1 MNESKPY
8 KLPEDES
15 WMAAEAVAPRM
26 PVDTDIKSLRHDLT
40 DAIYA
45 TDNQQLLYSCL
56 VFLNNQNSQESDLK
70 EKMLARITDLEL
82 LENGWDGE
90 GSLAINP
97 TSLNLSRKVVLN
109 VTSELLEDWVLF
121 PDARGFVYW
130 DYTHGKNLAG
140 ITIAPNK
147 MVAFVK
153 KNGQLHKY
161 SFDKVEFSKIINILE
176 EVHG

>member
-8 KLPEDES
+8 KLPEEEP
-15 WMAAEAVAPRM
+15 WMVAETVATKVP
-26 PVDTDIKSLRHDLT
+26 TSADIKSLRHDLT

-56 VFLNNQNSQESDLK
+56 VFLNNQNSSVSDLK
-70 EKMLARITDLEL
+70 AKNLARLSEL
-82 LENGWDGE
+82 ACLADGWDGE
-90 GSLAINP
+90 GSLAINQ
-97 TSLNLSRKVVLN
+97 TSLDLSRKAVLN
-109 VTSELLEDWVLF
+109 VASELLEGWALF

-130 DYTHGKNLAG
+130 DYTHGKDIAG
-140 ITIAPNK
+140 ITIAPHK

-153 KNGQLHKY
+153 KGGQLHKY
-161 SFDKVEFSKIINILE
+161 NFDKVRFSEIINILE